1 MKKGLLIGIIII
13 VAILVLGFGGYAF
26 FKIATQGS
34 LTCAKA
40 GYTSSNPSLGPDLD
54 PKNSCCEG
62 LVSISND
69 LRYEPT
75 REYADENGCTMTEGG
90 GSICSDCGNGNCE
103 DWENPC
109 NCPVDCKK

>member
-1 MKKGLLIGIIII
+1 MKRGLLIGIII
-13 VAILVLGFGGYAF
+13 VAILIVVFGVYAF
-26 FKIATQGS
+26 FQIATQGS

-40 GYTSSNPSLGPDLD
+40 GYTSSNPSLGPSD
-54 PKNSCCEG
+54 PNNQCCEG

-69 LRYEPT
+69 LRYEPGA
-75 REYADENGCTMTEGG
+75 EYADEDGCAMTEGG

-109 NCPVDCKK
+109 NCPVDCPK